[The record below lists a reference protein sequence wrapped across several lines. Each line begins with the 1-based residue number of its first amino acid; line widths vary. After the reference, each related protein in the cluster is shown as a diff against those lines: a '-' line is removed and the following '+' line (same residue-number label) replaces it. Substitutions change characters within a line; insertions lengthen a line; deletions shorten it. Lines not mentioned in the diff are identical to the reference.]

1 MTARPWMLAE
11 SDWTTVRGTPYDL
24 AVLPW
29 GATEPHNRHL
39 PYATD
44 VYETEAI
51 AAEAARIAWN
61 RDARPLVLPTIPFGA
76 NEQQMDLIGTINLHP
91 STQAAVLQDVV
102 ESLETQ
108 GFDRLVVLNGH
119 GGNDFRQIIRELQSR
134 TPLFL
139 CTVSWFRIP
148 NTMEMFVEPG
158 DHAGEAETSL
168 MLHLR
173 HDLVRPLSEAGSG
186 DARAWRIRA
195 LREGWAWA
203 PRDWS
208 AVTDDTGVGDPA
220 AATEAK
226 GRAYLDRVCGELGT
240 FLVDL
245 AAADLDDLYV

>member
-11 SDWTTVRGTPYDL
+11 SDWTTVREVPYDL

-44 VYETEAI
+44 VYETDAI
-51 AAEAARIAWN
+51 AAEAARIAWD
-61 RDARPLVLPTIPFGA
+61 RDARPLVLPTVPFGA
-76 NEQQMDLIGTINLHP
+76 NEQQMDLTGTINLHP

-102 ESLETQ
+102 ESLEAQ

-134 TPLFL
+134 SELFL

-148 NTMEMFVEPG
+148 ETTGMFVEPG

-173 HDLVRPLSEAGSG
+173 RDLVRPLSEAGPG
-186 DARAWRIRA
+186 EARPWRLRA
-195 LREGWAWA
+195 MREGWAWA

-208 AVTDDTGVGDPA
+208 AVTDDTGAGDPA
-220 AATEAK
+220 GASEAK
-226 GRAYLDRVCGELGT
+226 GVEYFDRVCGALAT

-245 AAADLDDLYV
+245 AASDLDDLYG